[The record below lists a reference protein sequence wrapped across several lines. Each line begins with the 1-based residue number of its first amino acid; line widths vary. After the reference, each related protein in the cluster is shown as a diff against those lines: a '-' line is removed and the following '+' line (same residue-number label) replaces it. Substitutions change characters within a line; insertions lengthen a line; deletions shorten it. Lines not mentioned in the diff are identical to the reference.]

1 MKKIIPILLICSLL
15 LVGCGAKS
23 PAPDITAT
31 TLPVYEFTQALCQ
44 GTELTVG
51 RLITESVSC
60 LHDYS
65 LNVNQVKQAE
75 GADTIVISGG
85 GLEDFMADIL
95 DPGKTIDASQGIPLL
110 EGDGHEHED
119 RDHDDNGHHH
129 EHDPHIWLSPQNAA
143 IMARNICM
151 GLTEKYPQYADHFQ
165 QNLEPLLEKLEA
177 LGAYGKEAL
186 SSLSCRKLIT
196 FHDGF
201 AYFAQ
206 AFDLEILAAVEEE
219 SGSEAS
225 AKDLIHLIRLV
236 RENDLPAVFIE
247 QNGSSAAAK
256 IISAETG
263 AKVFTLDMAMA
274 GDSYFTAMKHNIDAI
289 KEAMG

>member
-15 LVGCGAKS
+15 LVGCGAKT
-23 PAPDITAT
+23 PAPDIMAT
-31 TLPVYEFTQALCQ
+31 TVPVYEFTQALCQ

-51 RLITESVSC
+51 RLIAEPISC

-75 GADTIVISGG
+75 GADTLVISGG
-85 GLEDFMADIL
+85 GLEAFMEDIL
-95 DPGKTIDASQGIPLL
+95 DPSKTIDASQGIDLL
-110 EGDGHEHED
+110 EGD
-119 RDHDDNGHHH
+119 DHDHEAHDHGEDEHHH
-129 EHDPHIWLSPQNAA
+129 EHDPHIWLAPQNAA
-143 IMARNICM
+143 VMARNICL
-151 GLTEKYPQYADHFQ
+151 GLSARYPEHEAQFR
-165 QNLEPLLEKLEA
+165 QNLGPLLEKIDA
-177 LGAYGKEAL
+177 LDVYGKKAL

-225 AKDLIHLIRLV
+225 AKDLIGLIRLV
-236 RENDLPAVFIE
+236 RENGLPAVFVE

-263 AKVFTLDMAMA
+263 ARVFTLDMAMA
-274 GDSYFTAMKHNIDAI
+274 GDSYFTAMTNNINAI

>member
-1 MKKIIPILLICSLL
+1 MKKLIPILLICALL
-15 LVGCGAKS
+15 LVGCGSKA
-23 PAPDITAT
+23 PTPDITAT

-44 GTELTVG
+44 GTGLTVG

-65 LNVNQVKQAE
+65 LNVDQVKQAE

-85 GLEDFMADIL
+85 GLEEFMEDIL
-95 DPGKTIDASQGIPLL
+95 DDSKTIDASQGITLL
-110 EGDGHEHED
+110 EGDGHEHEEET
-119 RDHDDNGHHH
+119 HEEEGHHH
-129 EHDPHIWLSPQNAA
+129 EHDPHIWLAPQNAA
-143 IMARNICM
+143 AMARNICQ
-151 GLTEKYPQYADHFQ
+151 GLSEKYPQYADQFR
-165 QNLEPLLEKLEA
+165 QNLGPLLEKIEA
-177 LGAYGKEAL
+177 LDTYGKEAL

-225 AKDLIHLIRLV
+225 AKDLIELIRLV
-236 RENDLPAVFIE
+236 REHDLPAVFIE

-263 AKVFTLDMAMA
+263 TKVFTLDMAMA
-274 GDSYFTAMKHNIDAI
+274 GDSYFTAMTQNINAI